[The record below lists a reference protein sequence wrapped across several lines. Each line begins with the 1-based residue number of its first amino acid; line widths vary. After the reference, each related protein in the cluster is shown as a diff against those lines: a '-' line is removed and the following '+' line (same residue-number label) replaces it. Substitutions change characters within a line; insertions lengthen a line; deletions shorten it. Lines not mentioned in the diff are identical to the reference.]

1 MTASNAATRDSTVSR
16 RRIPRRVALFMLL
29 SFLEIIQGQIWS
41 RIWHDCRPRLNRLQI
56 DGRGTKARHDLGP
69 SGWDYGPGI
78 YRWSDGLDMRLR
90 LLHSG

>member
-1 MTASNAATRDSTVSR
+1 MTAAAGDSTVSR

-41 RIWHDCRPRLNRLQI
+41 RIRHDCRPRLNRLQI
-56 DGRGTKARHDLGP
+56 DGRGTKTRHDLGP
-69 SGWDYGPGI
+69 SGRDNGSGI
-78 YRWSDGLDMRLR
+78 DGRSDGLDMRLR